1 MSQPEMEIEP
11 DGTKCWYLHDK
22 RHREDGPA
30 IEYPDGEK
38 CWYLNGNLHRED
50 GPAIERSDGT
60 KFWYLNGKIH
70 REDGPAVE
78 EPDGRKYWFLNN
90 EEVTWEQVFR
100 QAKTPEIELRILT
113 AALTNA

>member
-100 QAKTPEIELRILT
+100 QAKNPEIELRILT